1 MPSRKPPS
9 QRNPEYAV
17 ARMSRALQSM
27 SPGTMSGRLAN
38 AGPINFKSVGQTS
51 LLSGAGVGG
60 GSTTLPT
67 RQVVTIVTASLAA
80 GEIMQ
85 GNVDMST
92 HYRIMYVKTSVP
104 ARVRLY
110 IAVADRDRD
119 KDRPITFDPYPG
131 LGIVMD
137 YLTADILLEAP
148 LSPMAEGAIFS
159 ASQANLVPYNVT
171 SINGGPVTVTLT
183 WIALE

>member
-38 AGPINFKSVGQTS
+38 ASPTSFKSSAAAPLTS
-51 LLSGAGVGG
+51 SGAGGG
-60 GSTTLPT
+60 GLATLPV
-67 RQVVTIVTASLAA
+67 RQELIIVTGTLIQN
-80 GEIMQ
+80 EVRQ
-85 GNVDMST
+85 GSINMAT
-92 HYRIMYVKTSVP
+92 HYRVMKIKTNVP

-110 IAVADRDRD
+110 VSTSDRDRD
-119 KDRPITFDPYPG
+119 TDRPVTFDPFPG

-137 YLTADILLEAP
+137 YLTASILLEAP
-148 LSPMAEGAIFS
+148 LSPMAEGAIFD
-159 ASQANLVPYNVT
+159 AGQGILVPYNVT
-171 SINGGPVTVTLT
+171 SVLGGSVTVTLT